1 MKEYLVR
8 FRRFDS
14 LLIYAI
20 VYLVFLYVPVLFLPL
35 FSFNDSIYIAF
46 PLKGFTVKW
55 YESMA
60 TQGALIDSLMNS
72 LAVGICVAVISTILG
87 TLAARAVTRYRL
99 MGRGAIIG
107 FLMVPFV
114 IPGII
119 LGISLLVLASS
130 LGVPLSLITIG
141 AGHVLITVP
150 FSMLVMISRLE
161 GFEKHLEEASLD
173 LGENGWTTFWRVT
186 FPLAYPGIVASLL
199 LTFTWSFDEF
209 VVAFFLAGKD
219 PTLPIYIWSQLRFPK
234 KLPNVLALGACI
246 LIVSAMLI
254 VLADWIRRR
263 GLGSR
268 RQADAVI
275 LRHRVEHVVD
285 ELLNG
290 GGLDVA
296 PFDRPRLGAQH
307 GMAHARDLQNG
318 HDGGIILR
326 IWPRL

>member
-1 MKEYLVR
+1 M
-8 FRRFDS
+8 
-14 LLIYAI
+14 
-20 VYLVFLYVPVLFLPL
+20 
-35 FSFNDSIYIAF
+35 
-46 PLKGFTVKW
+46 
-55 YESMA
+55 
-60 TQGALIDSLMNS
+60 
-72 LAVGICVAVISTILG
+72 ISTVLG

-107 FLMVPFV
+107 FVLVPFV

-119 LGISLLVLASS
+119 LGISLLILATSF
-130 LGVPLSLITIG
+130 GVPLSLVTIG

-209 VVAFFLAGKD
+209 VIAFFLAGKD

-246 LIVSAMLI
+246 LLASGLLI
-254 VLADWIRRR
+254 VFAEWIRRR
-263 GLGSR
+263 GLRPGP
-268 RQADAVI
+268 QADAV
-275 LRHRVEHVVD
+275 VV
-285 ELLNG
+285 
-290 GGLDVA
+290 
-296 PFDRPRLGAQH
+296 R
-307 GMAHARDLQNG
+307 
-318 HDGGIILR
+318 
-326 IWPRL
+326 